1 MRCLRLLLVLFTAA
15 GAWPAQSDAQPLGTF
30 RWQLQPFCNI
40 VSVTVTQV
48 GSIYRLEGVDDQCG
62 AGQPRASVIGTA
74 YPNPDGSVGM
84 GLNIVSTPGGLAVPL
99 DAAISMATL
108 NGTWRDGAGHSG
120 TLQFTP
126 GAGTPGNPRPE
137 VAPSSIPSVF
147 GLQPDG
153 GFVARGTLGSGDLP
167 AAGLG
172 TRMMWYPR
180 KAAFRA
186 GHLTIPA
193 WDDLNIGL
201 YSTAFGLNT
210 VAGGPK
216 STALGE
222 ESLASGE
229 RSIAYGFNTVASGA
243 NSLAGGEFTIASGP
257 NSTALG
263 RNTTASDVN
272 TLAIGVNTIA
282 SGAYAFAGGAN
293 AIARATSSMAFGNAE
308 VAANAHG
315 SFAFG
320 DVTTSTRILADIP
333 GQFKVRA
340 SGGVRFATN
349 ASETA
354 GVQMVG
360 GASQWLQLSDAGAK
374 HLFRELS
381 GEDVLER
388 IARMPVTEWS
398 YKAQDASIRHIG
410 PTAQDFHAAFGLGES
425 TEHIGTLDAG
435 GVALA
440 AVKALESRSREMRV
454 REEMLTAQGDR
465 LARENETLT
474 ERNAALEHA
483 LSTLRQSHDT
493 LLDRL
498 AAIER
503 LLERK

>member
-1 MRCLRLLLVLFTAA
+1 MKCLRLLLVLFAAA
-15 GAWPAQSDAQPLGTF
+15 GLWPTSSAAQPIGTF

-48 GSIYRLEGVDDQCG
+48 GGIYRLEGFDDQCG
-62 AGQPRASVIGTA
+62 AGLNRASVIGTA
-74 YPNPDGSVGM
+74 YPNPDGSIGL
-84 GLNIVSTPGGLAVPL
+84 GLNIVSTPGGLAVPI
-99 DAAISMATL
+99 DAAVSMATL
-108 NGTWRDGAGHSG
+108 SGTWRDGAGHSG

-126 GAGTPGNPRPE
+126 GAGTGGSPRPE
-137 VAPSSIPSVF
+137 VAPVSVPPVF
-147 GLQPDG
+147 GLQQDG
-153 GFVARGTLGSGDLP
+153 GFVARGTLGTGDLP

-193 WDDLNIGL
+193 WDDVNIGL
-201 YSTAFGLNT
+201 YSTAFGINT

-222 ESLASGE
+222 ETLASGE
-229 RSIAYGFNTVASGA
+229 RSVAFGYNTVASGM
-243 NSLAGGEFTIASGP
+243 NSFAAGEFNTASGP
-257 NSTALG
+257 NSAALG
-263 RNTTASDVN
+263 RNTTASGVDAM
-272 TLAIGVNTIA
+272 AIGVNTLA
-282 SGAYAFAGGAN
+282 SGPYSLAAGAN

-320 DVTTSTRILADIP
+320 DVTTSARILADIP

-349 ASETA
+349 AAETA
-354 GVQMVG
+354 GVQMLS
-360 GASQWLQLSDAGAK
+360 GASQWLQLSDANSK

-381 GEDVLER
+381 GEDVLEK
-388 IARMPVTEWS
+388 IARMPITEWS
-398 YKAQDASIRHIG
+398 YKSQDASIRHIG

-440 AVKALESRSREMRV
+440 AVKALESRSREMRA
-454 REEMLTAQGDR
+454 RDEDLTAQADR
-465 LARENETLT
+465 LGRENAALA
-474 ERNAALEHA
+474 ERNAALEGA
-483 LSTLRQSHDT
+483 LESLRQSHAV
-493 LLDRL
+493 LLGRL
-498 AAIER
+498 EE
-503 LLERK
+503 LERRLEKK